1 MPSATERRYA
11 ISFIAPVVTTDEYN
25 EPVEDWDE
33 PTTLATVRAR
43 VRFGS
48 SQEQRQAAQESASQT
63 ATFECVRSATL
74 DAVTVKD
81 RIQYDGSDWDITER
95 APLDRATIRFTGV
108 RLA

>member
-11 ISFIAPVVTTDEYN
+11 ISFIAPVVTTDEYT

-48 SQEQRQAAQESASQT
+48 SQEQRQAAQETASQA
-63 ATFECVRSATL
+63 ATFECLRTATL
-74 DAVTVKD
+74 DAIPMTA
-81 RIQYDGSDWDITER
+81 RISFDGSQWDIDGR
-95 APLDRATIRFTGV
+95 SPMSRKDIWFSAT
-108 RLA
+108 RLL